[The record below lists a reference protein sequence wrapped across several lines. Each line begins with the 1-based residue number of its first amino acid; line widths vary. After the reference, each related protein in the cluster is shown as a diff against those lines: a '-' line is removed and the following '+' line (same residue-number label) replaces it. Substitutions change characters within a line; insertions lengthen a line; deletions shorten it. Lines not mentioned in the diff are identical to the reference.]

1 MILIFLLLRLQWNR
15 INTEAGEVKETSKGN
30 SSITKN
36 HQSPV
41 QLNSQRLVVHMT
53 TTVSP
58 STTSHAP
65 PAVANIK
72 ENVVK
77 RTEIISGAKSRSLR
91 PSDGTTFSSNVSKNW
106 NNSATNIHRMSCAKL
121 EQQVTFFWSDQKCYS
136 YISFHNGTESFHSHP
151 YHPWGFS
158 APSDNSSVKPTTL
171 FPISVIRTSPMV
183 KQDSPTPN
191 FNPIQQT
198 TKLNHNSSN
207 PPTASP
213 KDANE
218 GKDLTKIQVV

>member
-1 MILIFLLLRLQWNR
+1 MNFLQVLYKINFELNTTQPSCGTILIFLLLRLQWNR

-121 EQQVTFFWSDQKCYS
+121 EQQVTFLKWSKVLQLHLLPQWHRVIPQS
-136 YISFHNGTESFHSHP
+136 
-151 YHPWGFS
+151 
-158 APSDNSSVKPTTL
+158 
-171 FPISVIRTSPMV
+171 PISP
-183 KQDSPTPN
+183 
-191 FNPIQQT
+191 
-198 TKLNHNSSN
+198 L
-207 PPTASP
+207 
-213 KDANE
+213 
-218 GKDLTKIQVV
+218 GL